1 MSAAPGFDLV
11 YWEYDVNGDLMPRE
25 TVIPTPNMPVITSVV
40 AGDGQVI
47 VSLTTDVQTNDLY
60 LRYREINE
68 TEWSAESI
76 ALSRTG
82 DGDITITGLVN
93 GYTYMVTAYAKTF
106 ITSGWTAPEYF
117 MPTDGVVVTGANP
130 NWARWIFASVSKHFD
145 DRKGDYELFIEGQY
159 RNVNPPK
166 DFFELR
172 MDGPYITEQNKG
184 YFQVYVE
191 INVLVQSHMDDTN
204 YHRIHETTGY
214 VSSIYTGIKLY
225 KFGNGPLD
233 TQEEFGCLRL
243 LQNTQKRNR
252 IEINQFGQID
262 PKVRLMQASI
272 EGHFEEILS
281 VN

>member
-1 MSAAPGFDLV
+1 
-11 YWEYDVNGDLMPRE
+11 MPRE
-25 TVIPTPNMPVITSVV
+25 TPAAAPNMPVITSVV

-106 ITSGWTAPEYF
+106 ITSGWAAPQYF

-272 EGHFEEILS
+272 EGHYEEILS